1 MRSFSFKAALAAAL
15 VSTSIAGAYAAGTI
29 APMSPMN
36 DDTMS
41 TGSSTGPGPQGMQT
55 PQARHTP
62 QAMHETWKSD
72 EAYRPRLAQLVHE
85 INAADHR
92 ISVDRHHGYLSEAE
106 FRRLESQAHA
116 IRESAIRTAE
126 NHHGAL
132 PRARYHTLQLRVE
145 DLDHKIHREATH
157 A

>member
-1 MRSFSFKAALAAAL
+1 MRSFPIKAALAAAL

-36 DDTMS
+36 DDAMS
-41 TGSSTGPGPQGMQT
+41 TGSSTGPAPQAMQTPHPMQT
-55 PQARHTP
+55 PQAT
-62 QAMHETWKSD
+62 HEARKSD
-72 EAYRPRLAQLVHE
+72 EAYRPRFALLVHE

-92 ISVDRHHGYLSEAE
+92 IAVDRHHGYLNEAE

-126 NHHGAL
+126 DHHGAL
-132 PRARYHTLQLRVE
+132 PRASYHTLQLRVQ